1 MFAALPPP
9 ASPPTVLVRQAAV
22 GPAAVRP
29 ITSILGVLRRRQTT
43 ADLAPTLVAQLA
55 VQARSPI
62 TTGLEGTPV
71 VSLVRRASTPWGQS
85 IFLTPSLPR
94 TRRQFAR
101 LPAKLRGV
109 TVVHQVSIALYPL
122 STGQITPAVIEAG
135 RGWSS
140 ESEHDV
146 DRAGDRFVF
155 LFPDGV
161 AKVALWNA
169 RSIAA
174 HPRPLVERHSR
185 PVVASVHDNVA
196 AFESR
201 TFQSPGHEVWYG
213 PTGQVV
219 KRIANASSCA
229 PPLGSCC

>member
-1 MFAALPPP
+1 MFAAPPPP
-9 ASPPTVLVRQAAV
+9 ATPPTVLVRQAV
-22 GPAAVRP
+22 VRPAAVRP
-29 ITSILGVLRRRQTT
+29 VTSILGQLRRPQTM
-43 ADLAPTLVAQLA
+43 ADRDPTLLAQLA
-55 VQARSPI
+55 AQSRDPI
-62 TTGLEGTPV
+62 ATGLLGTPV
-71 VSLVRRASTPWGQS
+71 VSLIRRARTPWGQS
-85 IFLTPSLPR
+85 IFLTTSLPR

-101 LPAKLRGV
+101 LPAKWRGV

-174 HPRPLVERHSR
+174 HPRPLVARHSR
-185 PVVASVHDNVA
+185 PVVVSVHGNVA

-201 TFQSPGHEVWYG
+201 TLQSPGREVWYG

-229 PPLGSCC
+229 PPLGNCC